1 MSTAILYRMNAGF
14 PGDVNRTHPASIEAD
29 LIDVNSPPTAYGQA
43 VLVDATTQGVRP
55 FAAGDQSNT
64 VPVVAWGITVR
75 AYPTQQNQTNQ
86 NFGAAPFGSV
96 APPVSGVIDVLT
108 AGYIMTTVPAGQAP
122 VKGGTVYVWA
132 AASTGSHV
140 LGGFETSYSAGN
152 TSVVA
157 NAFFNGSPDAS
168 GNVEIRFNN

>member
-1 MSTAILYRMNAGF
+1 MAAFLYRMGAGF
-14 PGDVNRTHPASIEAD
+14 PGDVNRTHPASIEAC
-29 LIDVNSPPTAYGQA
+29 LIDASAPPTAYGQA

-55 FAAGDQSNT
+55 LAAGDQSNT
-64 VPVVAWGITVR
+64 VPVVAWGVTVR
-75 AYPTQQNQTNQ
+75 AFPTQQAQTNQ

-96 APPVSGVIDVLT
+96 APPVSGVIDVAT
-108 AGYIMTTVPAGQAP
+108 SAYIMAAVPAGQAS
-122 VKGGTVYVWA
+122 VKGGQAYVWA

-140 LGGFETSYSAGN
+140 LGGWETSYSAGN
-152 TSVVA
+152 TSLVA